1 MADTLTQ
8 EQIDAMLSSVLSGG
22 DTASLDTHEEKEEI
36 KEYDFRTPKKFT
48 KEQIKILE
56 RIFENYSRHLSS
68 YITGLLRLYCKVSL
82 ASIEEQKY
90 FEFSN
95 ALPDYTIM
103 GIVDLGIEDDDIEES
118 NAILQ
123 LSNSLTFTMID
134 RMIGGRGTYQDTD
147 RDFTEIE
154 INVMRG
160 IVERFTSIMSQAW
173 DGYVDTKPKLESI
186 ETNSRVISA
195 ADADETM
202 IIVAMEV
209 TVNDSKSIVSFCMS
223 AITMD
228 QIMKKFSAKFSSG
241 KRAGS
246 PTKET
251 ERKENLMST
260 LSQSELTVTAVLDN
274 TTLTLRDVLNLQVND
289 IIPLNKPITD
299 NVQLKVGSTCWFDGK
314 LGTLNGKKAFR
325 IDNILK
331 N

>member
-1 MADTLTQ
+1 
-8 EQIDAMLSSVLSGG
+8 
-22 DTASLDTHEEKEEI
+22 
-36 KEYDFRTPKKFT
+36 
-48 KEQIKILE
+48 
-56 RIFENYSRHLSS
+56 
-68 YITGLLRLYCKVSL
+68 
-82 ASIEEQKY
+82 
-90 FEFSN
+90 
-95 ALPDYTIM
+95 M

-118 NAILQ
+118 NAVLQ

-134 RMIGGRGTYQDTD
+134 RMLGGRGTYQDTD

-160 IVERFTSIMSQAW
+160 IVERFTSLMSQAW
-173 DGYVDTKPKLESI
+173 DGYVDTNPKLESI

-260 LSQSELTVTAVLDN
+260 LSQSELTVTAVLDD
-274 TTLTLRDVLNLQVND
+274 TMLTLRDVLNLQVND
-289 IIPLNKPITD
+289 IIPLNQPITD

>member
-8 EQIDAMLSSVLSGG
+8 EQIDAMLSSVMAG
-22 DTASLDTHEEKEEI
+22 DSVPLDTHEDKDEI
-36 KEYDFRTPKKFT
+36 KEYDIRTPKKFT

-118 NAILQ
+118 NAVLQ

-134 RMIGGRGTYQDTD
+134 RMLGGKGTYEDAD
-147 RDFTEIE
+147 RDF
-154 INVMRG
+154 
-160 IVERFTSIMSQAW
+160 
-173 DGYVDTKPKLESI
+173 
-186 ETNSRVISA
+186 
-195 ADADETM
+195 DETM

-209 TVNDSKSIVSFCMS
+209 TINDSKSVVSFCMS

-260 LSQSELTVTAVLDN
+260 LSQSELTVTAVLDD
-274 TTLTLRDVLNLQVND
+274 TMLTLRDVLNLQIND
-289 IIPLNKPITD
+289 IIPLNKPITE
-299 NVQLKVGSTCWFDGK
+299 NLELKVGSTCWFDGK

>member
-118 NAILQ
+118 NAVLQ

-134 RMIGGRGTYQDTD
+134 RMLGGRGTYQDTD

-160 IVERFTSIMSQAW
+160 IVERFTSLMSQAW
-173 DGYVDTKPKLESI
+173 DGYVDTNPKLESI

-228 QIMKKFSAKFSSG
+228 QIMKKFSASSA
-241 KRAGS
+241 RAKGQEV
-246 PTKET
+246 PL
-251 ERKENLMST
+251 RKQSVRKT
-260 LSQSELTVTAVLDN
+260 LCQRFRSRSLLLRRCLTTQCSRSVT
-274 TTLTLRDVLNLQVND
+274 
-289 IIPLNKPITD
+289 
-299 NVQLKVGSTCWFDGK
+299 F
-314 LGTLNGKKAFR
+314 
-325 IDNILK
+325 
-331 N
+331 

>member
-1 MADTLTQ
+1 MAETLTQ
-8 EQIDAMLSSVLSGG
+8 EQIDAMLNSVLSGEKIE
-22 DTASLDTHEEKEEI
+22 LDTKSDKNEV

-48 KEQIKILE
+48 KEQIKMLE
-56 RIFENYSRHLSS
+56 RIFESYARHLSS
-68 YITGLLRLYCKVSL
+68 YITGLLRLYCKVTL

-103 GIVDLGIEDDDIEES
+103 GILDIGIKDEDIEES
-118 NAILQ
+118 SAVLQ

-134 RMIGGRGTYQDTD
+134 RMLGGRGSYQDAD

-154 INVMRG
+154 INVMRN
-160 IVERFTSIMSQAW
+160 IITRFTLHLQDAW
-173 DGYVDTKPKLESI
+173 DGYVDTNPKLLNI

-195 ADADETM
+195 SDADETM

-209 TVNDSKSIVSFCMS
+209 TINESKSVISFCMS
-223 AITMD
+223 ALTMD

-241 KRAGS
+241 RRVSAA
-246 PTKET
+246 TKEA
-251 ERKENLMST
+251 ERKETILKT
-260 LSQSELTVTAVLDN
+260 LGETELTVTAVLADTN
-274 TTLTLRDVLNLQVND
+274 LELKDVLGLQVGD
-289 IIPLNKPITD
+289 IIPLDKPITG
-299 NVQLKVGSTCWFDGK
+299 NATMKIGETYWFDGK
-314 LGTLNGKKAFR
+314 LGTYNGKKAFK

>member
-134 RMIGGRGTYQDTD
+134 RMLGGRGTYQDTD

-228 QIMKKFSAKFSSG
+228 QIMKKFSAKFSSAKG
-241 KRAGS
+241 QEVPLRKRS
-246 PTKET
+246 V
-251 ERKENLMST
+251 RKT
-260 LSQSELTVTAVLDN
+260 LCQRFRSRSLLLRRCLTIQRSRSVT
-274 TTLTLRDVLNLQVND
+274 
-289 IIPLNKPITD
+289 
-299 NVQLKVGSTCWFDGK
+299 F
-314 LGTLNGKKAFR
+314 
-325 IDNILK
+325 
-331 N
+331 

>member
-8 EQIDAMLSSVLSGG
+8 EQIDAMLSSVLSGTSVSLEAHE
-22 DTASLDTHEEKEEI
+22 DTDEV

-56 RIFENYSRHLSS
+56 RIFENYTRHLSS
-68 YITGLLRLYCKVSL
+68 YLTGLLRLYCKVTL
-82 ASIEEQKY
+82 ATIEEQKY

-103 GIVDLGIEDDDIEES
+103 GILDLGIKDDDIEES
-118 NAILQ
+118 VAVLQ
-123 LSNSLTFTMID
+123 MSNSLTFTMID
-134 RMIGGRGTYQDTD
+134 RMLGGKGAYENAD

-154 INVMRG
+154 INVMSD
-160 IVERFTSIMSQAW
+160 IVGRFTTLMKQAW
-173 DGYVDTKPKLESI
+173 DGYVETSPKMTAI
-186 ETNSRVISA
+186 ETNSRIISA

-209 TVNDSKSIVSFCMS
+209 TINDSKSVISFCMS
-223 AITMD
+223 AITLE

-241 KRAGS
+241 KKSVS
-246 PTKET
+246 PTKES
-251 ERKENLMST
+251 ERKDNIMIT
-260 LSQSELTVTAVLDN
+260 LEQSELTVTAVLSETQLMLKDV
-274 TTLTLRDVLNLQVND
+274 LTLSVND
-289 IIPLNKPITD
+289 IIPLNKPID
-299 NVQLKVGSTCWFDGK
+299 QNISLKVGSTVWFDGK
-314 LGTLNGKKAFR
+314 LGTYGGKKAFK

>member
-82 ASIEEQKY
+82 ASIE
-90 FEFSN
+90 
-95 ALPDYTIM
+95 
-103 GIVDLGIEDDDIEES
+103 DDDIEES
-118 NAILQ
+118 NAVLQ

-134 RMIGGRGTYQDTD
+134 RMLGGRGTYQDTD

-160 IVERFTSIMSQAW
+160 IVERFTSLMSQAW
-173 DGYVDTKPKLESI
+173 DGYVDTNPKLESI

-260 LSQSELTVTAVLDN
+260 LSQSELTVTAVLDD
-274 TTLTLRDVLNLQVND
+274 TMLTLRDVLNLQVND